1 MDATTTP
8 VIQKIKHLL
17 ALAAKAGTEAE
28 AENASRHAQAL
39 MLKYRLSVAELES
52 STPEAVAGSIGEFNG
67 PEAAVKIAQWKVSL
81 MNVICSVNGC
91 KLLISKKVIG
101 WGGARRQVNN
111 VFLVIG
117 SENDAALVNAF
128 YSNLRDTIESLAKA
142 HQPANLPRGVGKNW
156 ATSFKMGCTA
166 KICTRLKEG
175 AAEARRE
182 AIVEN
187 KVTALAVIDNR
198 ASAVSA
204 YMVKAYPKLGHTQA
218 SRSNVN
224 GAAFAAGM
232 AAGSRVNLS
241 SKVLKS

>member
-28 AENASRHAQAL
+28 AENASHHAQAL

-52 STPEAVAGSIGEFNG
+52 SMPESVAASVQEQEG
-67 PEAAVKIAQWKVSL
+67 PESAAKIAQWKVTL
-81 MNVICSVNGC
+81 MNVICNVNGC
-91 KLLISKKVIG
+91 KLLINKKTVG
-101 WGGARRQVNN
+101 WGEARRLVNN

-128 YSNLRDTIESLAKA
+128 YCNLRDTIESLAKA

-156 ATSFKMGCTA
+156 ATSFKLGCTA
-166 KICTRLKEG
+166 KITSRLKQG
-175 AAEARRE
+175 AEEARKE

-198 ASAVSA
+198 SEAVST
-204 YMVKAYPKLGHTQA
+204 YMGKKYPKLGHTQA
-218 SRSNVN
+218 SRSNLN
-224 GAAFAAGM
+224 GAAFAAGVS
-232 AAGSRVNLS
+232 AGSRVSLS